1 MDNTNFKELL
11 WNYMGLCTEGRWCWL
26 AFISLFLYLQIVS
39 ECTDSDPMTLIWWAH
54 LSLIEQKSSRNRSF
68 YHQCNKVPS
77 PFFPPLTLEPKK
89 HISNGI
95 ASSGFSFTFRRLMM
109 LYDLRGIKTSH
120 WPTQPLGLPVCLFY
134 QASSFLWPRIMP

>member
-1 MDNTNFKELL
+1 MDYTNFKELL
-11 WNYMGLCTEGRWCWL
+11 WNYRELCTAGRWCWL
-26 AFISLFLYLQIVS
+26 AFYFTLLIF
-39 ECTDSDPMTLIWWAH
+39 TDSVWVYRFWSYDFDLMSTSVINWTEEVSTIRVIKSL
-54 LSLIEQKSSRNRSF
+54 LSF
-68 YHQCNKVPS
+68 
-77 PFFPPLTLEPKK
+77 PFFPLTLEPKK

-120 WPTQPLGLPVCLFY
+120 WPTQPLGLPICLFY